1 MPLDKTKY
9 DALIDGICK
18 IFVTVFGTN
27 IILVEKQVA
36 IEHMGFFKLVYK
48 YFPLEYDLVLE
59 SDRDVFSIQIYDKE
73 GANNNLYRIEKYNSI
88 TTIEN
93 VKYAIQM
100 LQSILEK
107 NNFCLYIT
115 RDDKLYRKR
124 NNQYERVKDWK
135 ELLGNKD

>member
-9 DALIDGICK
+9 KVLIDGTCK
-18 IFVTVFGTN
+18 VFETVFGTD
-27 IILVEKQVA
+27 IVFVEKKVA

-48 YFPLEYDLVLE
+48 YLPMEYDLVLE
-59 SDRDVFSIQIYDKE
+59 SDRDVFSIHIYDKE
-73 GANNNLYRIEKYNSI
+73 GANNNLYRIEKYNSV

-100 LQSILEK
+100 LQKVLEK
-107 NNFCLYIT
+107 SDFCLYIT

-124 NNQYERVKDWK
+124 NGQYERVKDWK
-135 ELLGNKD
+135 ELLGNNK